1 MMNNELNRR
10 SFLSNAA
17 LMTATF
23 TGATSLLSRNT
34 LAASK
39 QKRKMTIDLVCGA
52 IGVRANQKQAIDY
65 AHKFGF
71 ESVQPNAQELTS
83 LSKEDLS
90 ELLAM
95 MEEKKIVFGAAG
107 LPVDFRKDEQTFQK
121 QLKTLPKLAAGLQRA
136 GATRVSTWI
145 MPTHET
151 LTYVQNFRQH
161 TKRLRLV
168 ADILKDHEIRFG
180 LEYVGPKTS
189 WTSKRHSF
197 VHTMAETKDLL
208 AEIDRCNMGFVLD
221 SWHWYTAGETA
232 ADLKTLSNRDIVAV
246 DLNDAPAGIPIEKQ
260 MDLSRELPTATGVI
274 DLSTFLKTL
283 NEIGYDGPVRAEPFN
298 AALRKLPPQEAV
310 AATAAAMKKAFRL
323 LD

>member
-1 MMNNELNRR
+1 MMNNEWDRR
-10 SFLSNAA
+10 SFLSSAA

-23 TGATSLLSRNT
+23 AGATSLLSRNI

-52 IGVRANQKQAIDY
+52 IGVRANQKQAINY
-65 AHKFGF
+65 AHEFGF
-71 ESVQPNAQELTS
+71 ESVQPSAKELAS
-83 LSKEDLS
+83 LSKEGLS

-95 MEEKKIVFGAAG
+95 MKQKKIVFGAAG

-136 GATRVSTWI
+136 GATRVGTWI
-145 MPTHET
+145 MPAHDT
-151 LTYVQNFRQH
+151 LTYMQNFRQH
-161 TKRLRLV
+161 AKRLRLI
-168 ADILKDHEIRFG
+168 ADIFKDHEIRFG

-189 WTSKRHSF
+189 WTSKRHPF

-208 AEIDRCNMGFVLD
+208 AEIDRRNMGFVLD
-221 SWHWYTAGETA
+221 SWHWYTAHETA
-232 ADLKTLSNRDIVAV
+232 ADLKTLTNQDIVAV
-246 DLNDAPAGIPIEKQ
+246 DLNDAPAGIPIDEQ

-274 DLSTFLKTL
+274 DLSTFLNTL

-298 AALRKLPPQEAV
+298 TALRKLPPQEAV